1 MATAGSPRLS
11 TPLELDQDGTD
22 ATPHVPLDGRCI
34 LTLPVDDVPR
44 RMEPV
49 MPRSRR
55 AHVSTDDLE
64 QALDYLDGL
73 LVILKEFDETR
84 RGRDSADG
92 LLLKL
97 EGMDSQGGNWAP
109 LRYQTGAG
117 AGWHEVAG
125 NVAELR
131 RRLLEGYAE
140 AAL

>member
-1 MATAGSPRLS
+1 
-11 TPLELDQDGTD
+11 
-22 ATPHVPLDGRCI
+22 
-34 LTLPVDDVPR
+34 
-44 RMEPV
+44 MEPV

-97 EGMDSQGGNWAP
+97 EDMDSQGGNWAP

-117 AGWHEVAG
+117 AGWHEIAA

>member
-1 MATAGSPRLS
+1 
-11 TPLELDQDGTD
+11 
-22 ATPHVPLDGRCI
+22 
-34 LTLPVDDVPR
+34 
-44 RMEPV
+44 

-97 EGMDSQGGNWAP
+97 EDMDSQGGNWAP

-117 AGWHEVAG
+117 AGWGEVAG

-131 RRLLEGYAE
+131 RRLLESYAE

>member
-1 MATAGSPRLS
+1 
-11 TPLELDQDGTD
+11 
-22 ATPHVPLDGRCI
+22 
-34 LTLPVDDVPR
+34 
-44 RMEPV
+44 MEPV

-84 RGRDSADG
+84 RGQDSADG

-97 EGMDSQGGNWAP
+97 EDMDSQGGNWAP

-117 AGWHEVAG
+117 AGWHEVAED
-125 NVAELR
+125 VAELR
-131 RRLLEGYAE
+131 RRLLESYAE